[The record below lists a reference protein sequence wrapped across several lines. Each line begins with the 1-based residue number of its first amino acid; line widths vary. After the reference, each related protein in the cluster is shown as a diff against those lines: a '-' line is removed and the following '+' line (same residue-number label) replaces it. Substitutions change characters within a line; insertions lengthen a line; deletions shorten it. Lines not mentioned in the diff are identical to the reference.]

1 MVPCFWEGKPAK
13 ITFMEQK
20 NNVKQ
25 SNMQFRFGGFSTPHF
40 TQVPDQL
47 FDQLLSILNG
57 SELKVLLYIC
67 RRTFGFKKDND
78 NISINQM
85 VNGIIRKDGTRL
97 DHGAGLSKSALLS
110 ALKSLSSKN
119 IIKIEHRRSA
129 EKGNEAT
136 NYRLHIQDPLG
147 RKMDQGEVGKWTKPL
162 GQELDQ
168 EQETVNQHTETTL
181 AAALL
186 DYGIDK
192 PTVDQLVRNHDGSL
206 ISQKIDYIVFM
217 QEEQPDLVRN
227 PRGWLL
233 KAIEHDYGPPTGYRP
248 QTEREAL
255 KERAERRRKEAEETE
270 VMRLRENKDAMRQNQ
285 LEKGKLMALAQET
298 YQTTAVE
305 VKLWSEVM
313 SHLRLLASDVT
324 YALIKD
330 AQLLTTNDGIAII
343 GTVNQLSVNWLR
355 NHLGTDLPAIFERCG
370 QPVEGIQVVHLT
382 PNTQ

>member
-1 MVPCFWEGKPAK
+1 MVPCIWGGKLAK

-20 NNVKQ
+20 NNEKQ
-25 SNMQFRFGGFSTPHF
+25 SNMRFRFGGFNTPHY
-40 TQVPDQL
+40 TQIPDQL

-85 VNGIIRKDGTRL
+85 LNGITRKDGTRL
-97 DHGAGLSKSALLS
+97 DYGAGLSKSALLS

-162 GQELDQ
+162 GRELDQ
-168 EQETVNQHTETTL
+168 EQDTVDQHTETTL

-192 PTVDQLVRNHDGSL
+192 PTVDRLVRNHDGSL

-217 QEEQPDLVRN
+217 QEEQQNMVRN

-233 KAIEHDYGPPTGYRP
+233 KAIENDYGPPAGYRP
-248 QTEREAL
+248 RVEREAL

-285 LEKGKLMALAQET
+285 LEKGKLMATAQ
-298 YQTTAVE
+298 
-305 VKLWSEVM
+305 
-313 SHLRLLASDVT
+313 
-324 YALIKD
+324 
-330 AQLLTTNDGIAII
+330 
-343 GTVNQLSVNWLR
+343 
-355 NHLGTDLPAIFERCG
+355 
-370 QPVEGIQVVHLT
+370 
-382 PNTQ
+382 